1 MNKRFWAIIGVV
13 IVAFV
18 GMLLFF
24 AVNRGEQPVDYGRYR
39 RDVIKKL
46 ASEIDYSQ
54 YNPDTVIA
62 ADENNGEIAEKMV
75 GDENAPV
82 VIYEYADYACS
93 HCAEFDRQVSQ
104 ILADYDGKVALV
116 FRGFVLQFPN
126 SMITGAA
133 ANAAAIQGYWK
144 EYKDLLFANQNEWY
158 EMRGAEIKNY
168 LEELFKEAS
177 DGKGDVEKFRGDMA
191 SEAVAKRMAFDY
203 GLGEKVGLTGTP
215 TFRVSGEAVGPTELR
230 AVVQRMLQD

>member
-13 IVAFV
+13 IAAFV

-116 FRGFVLQFPN
+116 FRGFVLQCPN

-144 EYKDLLFANQNEWY
+144 GY
-158 EMRGAEIKNY
+158 
-168 LEELFKEAS
+168 
-177 DGKGDVEKFRGDMA
+177 
-191 SEAVAKRMAFDY
+191 
-203 GLGEKVGLTGTP
+203 
-215 TFRVSGEAVGPTELR
+215 
-230 AVVQRMLQD
+230 